1 MKEKTLKDVIDNN
14 GRWNWY
20 GEGDMEEEDKMFDSF
35 CTRMWLDYCDENN
48 DPISA
53 PGRLDRDEYVNKWYD
68 YLKGRYRTRDET

>member
-20 GEGDMEEEDKMFDSF
+20 GEDMEEEDKMFDSF

-53 PGRLDRDEYVNKWYD
+53 PGRLDRDEYVNKWCD
-68 YLKGRYRTRDET
+68 YLKGRYRTRNET